1 MPVRDSGAGSLAPP
15 NRVTRGAETS
25 LTERARQKLILALDF
40 PSLDSAFQLAQ
51 ALSELIGIFKINI
64 HLFTAEGPAAIG
76 ELRQL
81 GPEIFLD
88 LKFHDIPN
96 TVAGAVSAAVGLPG
110 VRLLDVHTLGGL
122 EMMRAAAKA
131 RDESAL
137 PKAQRPKLLGITI
150 LTSMDNSS
158 LRKVGISGTASGRA
172 VKLAQLARQ
181 AGLDGV
187 VASPHEVRAIRR
199 ACGKDF
205 LIVVPGVRPEAG
217 KRSGISGKR
226 KKDDQARVAT
236 PAEAIRAGAD
246 YLVIGRPITA
256 APDPEAAARAI
267 LEEIASALPQD

>member
-1 MPVRDSGAGSLAPP
+1 M
-15 NRVTRGAETS
+15 
-25 LTERARQKLILALDF
+25 
-40 PSLDSAFQLAQ
+40 
-51 ALSELIGIFKINI
+51 FKINI
-64 HLFTAEGPAAIG
+64 QLFTAEGPSAVG
-76 ELRQL
+76 QLRRL

-122 EMMRAAAKA
+122 DMMRAAVRA

-150 LTSMDNSS
+150 LTSMDNAA
-158 LRKVGISGTASGRA
+158 LRTVGISGQASGRA
-172 VKLAQLARQ
+172 VKLAHLARQ

-205 LIVVPGVRPEAG
+205 LIVVPGVRPDVTQGA
-217 KRSGISGKR
+217 KR
-226 KKDDQARVAT
+226 KAKRKADDQARVAT

-246 YLVIGRPITA
+246 YLVIGRPIIA
-256 APDPEAAARAI
+256 APDPEEAARAI
-267 LEEIASALPQD
+267 LEEVRSALTTN